1 MAKHKRI
8 EKTVQV
14 ETCLGLEYSTLA
26 ELKGMVEAWIAMH
39 GEDAWLEQYQEAYGD
54 DSYYWAIIKKVPE
67 TDDEYD
73 ARVADLKKKEIR
85 EKDIQEARD
94 RSEFERLSKKFGVN
108 TNLTTS
114 N

>member
-73 ARVADLKKKEIR
+73 AIDLAQQHLLI
-85 EKDIQEARD
+85 
-94 RSEFERLSKKFGVN
+94 KFVLHFGKRKQNGKSRGCFVSGID
-108 TNLTTS
+108 LRHR
-114 N
+114 